1 MKFSALV
8 LGFFSLIL
16 FPLHIAFGDNSQL
29 ADEVMAIHDEA
40 MAKMTHMH
48 ELKLQLQDLQE
59 KHGTSGERTVAI
71 ENLKSAHKGM
81 MQWMRAYKAP
91 KTEQKLQTA
100 ETYLLQEKEKIRE
113 VIEAINT
120 SIAESEKIL
129 RQ

>member
-1 MKFSALV
+1 MKHPAILLAFFLV
-8 LGFFSLIL
+8 CL
-16 FPLHIAFGDNSQL
+16 FPLHVAFADNSQL

-48 ELKLQLQDLQE
+48 ELKLQLQELEQ
-59 KHGTSGERTVAI
+59 SQGESVAI
-71 ENLKSAHKGM
+71 TTAIDNLKSAHKGM

-91 KTEQKLQTA
+91 KTEQELQTA
-100 ETYLLQEKEKIRE
+100 KTYLLQEKEKIRE
-113 VIEAINT
+113 VSEAINT